1 MMNHFFIPPFFVPAL
16 APALPPL
23 EPAAPFIPAMMQQSN
38 NLNYSKL

>member
-23 EPAAPFIPAMMQQSN
+23 EPAAPFM
-38 NLNYSKL
+38 